1 MTALMHRVTAI
12 SDLCTV
18 TTFVIAHDDDEAEI
32 MGLQQIAAEFGISD
46 TSMFFDIETECE
58 EAQ

>member
-1 MTALMHRVTAI
+1 MKPLLHRVVAV
-12 SDLCTV
+12 SNLCTV
-18 TTFVIAHDDDEAEI
+18 TTFVTAHDDDEAEL
-32 MGLQQIAAEFGISD
+32 MGLQQIADEFGFTN